1 MRQAKASSI
10 ILALLALGS
19 FVLKVI
25 FNALG
30 GIGCYPFSRSVA
42 NVSDTFPLDVTPAGW
57 AFSIWGLIYTWNLAY
72 IAYALTTEFRDVP
85 PVINELFYLLY
96 IICDVL
102 NIAWLYAFTS
112 EYIFSSC
119 VILVSNQIAL
129 YALMYVVYV
138 NYSAYQ
144 KEIEQQHKAD
154 AICTAVLVENGIMLN
169 AAWVTIASLLS
180 IGMVLTYDNNV
191 PMGTS
196 CVLILAALLVIV
208 LLWFVLQN
216 FTFQPYLNYTY
227 SDWPVFLWALSAS
240 LAKNWDP
247 SSVSARFTMA
257 DLVIVII
264 LVIAR
269 IALQA
274 QKNKKVK
281 YFDKPLLNEKFIQ
294 LSV

>member
-1 MRQAKASSI
+1 MTSASTSPKTHSI
-10 ILALLALGS
+10 I
-19 FVLKVI
+19 
-25 FNALG
+25 
-30 GIGCYPFSRSVA
+30 
-42 NVSDTFPLDVTPAGW
+42 FPGV
-57 AFSIWGLIYTWNLAY
+57 
-72 IAYALTTEFRDVP
+72 
-85 PVINELFYLLY
+85 
-96 IICDVL
+96 
-102 NIAWLYAFTS
+102 
-112 EYIFSSC
+112 
-119 VILVSNQIAL
+119 
-129 YALMYVVYV
+129 
-138 NYSAYQ
+138 
-144 KEIEQQHKAD
+144 
-154 AICTAVLVENGIMLN
+154 MLN

-196 CVLILAALLVIV
+196 CVLILAALLVIA

-227 SDWPVFLWALSAS
+227 SDWPVILWALSAS

-247 SSVSARFTMA
+247 NSVSARFTMA

-281 YFDKPLLNEKFIQ
+281 YSDKPLLNEKLIQ
-294 LSV
+294 LRV